1 MRWSRV
7 ATWAMVILIPIV
19 AYITPVDGNQPI
31 NSEQHQRYN
40 DWTTEVTPMSR
51 KYIITRIKIEG
62 KSKRKRERTTA
73 DLMSRVFSDSCKE
86 SLSYYLAEELQK
98 KNLVILDLR
107 LRDVTPWVEKI
118 ISCMHSRWVLYSTH
132 WLLLSSQPQIVMKTK
147 LYYLAFLRVIITITS
162 LVLLTILGS
171 VAVNDM
177 LMGADV
183 WILNNTDLFDIPP
196 DEK

>member
-1 MRWSRV
+1 
-7 ATWAMVILIPIV
+7 
-19 AYITPVDGNQPI
+19 
-31 NSEQHQRYN
+31 
-40 DWTTEVTPMSR
+40 
-51 KYIITRIKIEG
+51 
-62 KSKRKRERTTA
+62 
-73 DLMSRVFSDSCKE
+73 
-86 SLSYYLAEELQK
+86 
-98 KNLVILDLR
+98 
-107 LRDVTPWVEKI
+107 
-118 ISCMHSRWVLYSTH
+118 
-132 WLLLSSQPQIVMKTK
+132 MKTK